1 MKEMLLL
8 KCGELVLKG
17 LNRSRFE
24 EKLIGNI
31 KRRLASAGQ
40 FKVYSIQSTVYVEPA
55 NEGADMDRALESA
68 LKVFGV
74 VAVCRAA
81 VCEKEYGRISETA
94 KEYLKGVLAH
104 ARTFKVE
111 ARRSDKRFP
120 MTSPEIC
127 REIGGDLL
135 DAFPHLRVDVEKPE
149 VTVMVEIRDKYAFV
163 HADKLP
169 GAGGMPV
176 GTGGR
181 AALLLSGGIDSP
193 VAGYMMAKRGVEL
206 CCVHF
211 ESFPYT
217 SERAKEKVLTLA
229 NIMTAYTGRLQVLI
243 VPFTRIQEEIRRSCP
258 EDLFTLVMRR
268 FMMRIAERLAQ
279 SENCRCLVTGESLGQ
294 VASQTIEAMDVTG
307 AVCSM
312 PVFRPLIGLDKEE
325 IVVLSR
331 KIGTFETSILP
342 YEDCCTVF
350 SPKHPLTRPK
360 RHQAEE
366 AERGLDIGQ
375 LVEDAL
381 RSTEKIT
388 INGKED
394 TVL

>member
-24 EKLIGNI
+24 EKLISNLR
-31 KRRLASAGQ
+31 RRLKAVGE
-40 FKVYSIQSTVYVEPA
+40 FKIYSIQSTIYVEPM
-55 NEGADMDRALESA
+55 NEEADMERALEIS
-68 LKVFGV
+68 LKVFGI

-81 VCEKEYGRISETA
+81 VCEKDYNTISKTA
-94 KEYLKGVLAH
+94 KEYLKDTLINAY
-104 ARTFKVE
+104 TFKVD

-120 MTSPEIC
+120 MKSPEIC

-135 DAFPHLRVDVEKPE
+135 EEYPHLKVNVQNPE
-149 VTVMVEIRDKYAFV
+149 IIVMVEIRDEFAFV
-163 HADKLP
+163 HANKIP

-176 GTGGR
+176 GINGH

-193 VAGYMMAKRGVEL
+193 VAGYMIAKRGVEL
-206 CCVHF
+206 SCIHF

-217 SERAKEKVLTLA
+217 SERAMEKVLSLA
-229 NIMTAYTGRLQVLI
+229 KIMTAYTGRLNVFI
-243 VPFTRIQEEIRRSCP
+243 VPFTQIQEEIRKNCP

-268 FMMRIAERLAQ
+268 FMMRIAESLAVR
-279 SENCRCLVTGESLGQ
+279 EGCKCIVTGESLGQ

-307 AVCSM
+307 SVCSI
-312 PVFRPLIGLDKEE
+312 PVFRPVIGMDKEE
-325 IVVLSR
+325 IVVIAR

-360 RHQAEE
+360 RYQAEE
-366 AERGLDIGQ
+366 AERGLLIQ
-375 LVEDAL
+375 ELIETA
-381 RSTEKIT
+381 
-388 INGKED
+388 INKTKQVMIEGKED
-394 TVL
+394 